1 MVPSPMIHESL
12 IIILSAGGSPID
24 VDTLAGVTGGEVTW
38 QRLERE
44 GMAACLAAR
53 VRHRDQPIELRARLR
68 RWGAARGWGV
78 TVAPAGPLC

>member
-1 MVPSPMIHESL
+1 MVHESL
-12 IIILSAGGSPID
+12 VVILAAGGAPLD
-24 VDTLAGVTGGEVTW
+24 ADALAGMDGAAVSW

-44 GMAACLAAR
+44 GTAACLAAR
-53 VRHRDQPIELRARLR
+53 VRHRDRPEEFRARVR